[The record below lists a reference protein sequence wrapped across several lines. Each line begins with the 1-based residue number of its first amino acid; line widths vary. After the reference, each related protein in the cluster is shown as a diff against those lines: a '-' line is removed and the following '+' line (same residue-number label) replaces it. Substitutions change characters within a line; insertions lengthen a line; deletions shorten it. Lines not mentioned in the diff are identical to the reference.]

1 MVETVVVPPAPVA
14 APSLGQTVDA
24 DLVALKARITALEG
38 NASAFWTKQ
47 VTWLKTNWPH
57 LVTIGL
63 AGLTAV
69 KTDAL
74 SILVKLF

>member
-38 NASAFWTKQ
+38 NASAFWTKP
-47 VTWLKTNWPH
+47 NWPH